1 MPHIPQ
7 LLTPFVRPHPQV
19 WTQFEEKGGFEFGL
33 AHSVVDAFLYLLQ
46 ETHHWLSL
54 VMPASALW
62 AIVPVANSDEVHE
75 QRAMRVSCC
84 VRIVLERDFTV
95 AFL

>member
-1 MPHIPQ
+1 M
-7 LLTPFVRPHPQV
+7 

-62 AIVPVANSDEVHE
+62 AIVPVANSDEV
-75 QRAMRVSCC
+75 RAHHVSCRAC
-84 VRIVLERDFTV
+84 VSSRNEISRFM
-95 AFL
+95 